1 MKEYTADEIIKKLE
15 NILSDEGLKITAFAF
30 RDGSKEFHISMK
42 RFAPGLPAAFMVK
55 GLQGTLRRYLD
66 NKIDVVLDDYEAL
79 PESER
84 QPSHSSEEL
93 RQAVLNG
100 PAGSLRFENTP
111 LLKFSAQNTDRRA
124 AAEALENFVRLIKRR
139 GLEAFGVECPSEAS
153 LKVLKQW
160 CAINGA
166 SLRKKADSENIF
178 IIRRETV
185 GESDKEDCEAARRED
200 IKFDVMPADILVM
213 TPKIGK

>member
-30 RDGSKEFHISMK
+30 QDGSKEFHISMK

-93 RQAVLNG
+93 RQAILNG

-139 GLEAFGVECPSEAS
+139 GLEVFGVECPSEAS

-166 SLRKKADSENIF
+166 GLHKKADSENIF
-178 IIRRETV
+178 IIRRRTA
-185 GESDKEDCEAARRED
+185 GESDKEDCEAARREE

-213 TPKIGK
+213 TPKSGK

>member
-30 RDGSKEFHISMK
+30 RDGSKEFHISIR

-66 NKIDVVLDDYEAL
+66 KEIDVVLDDYEAP
-79 PESER
+79 PESELR
-84 QPSHSSEEL
+84 PSHSSEEL
-93 RQAVLNG
+93 KQAILNG

-111 LLKFSAQNTDRRA
+111 LLRFSAQDTDRRA
-124 AAEALENFVRLIKRR
+124 AAEALENFVRIVKRR
-139 GLEAFGVECPSEAS
+139 GLEAFGVECPAEAA

-166 SLRKKADSENIF
+166 RLHKKADSENIY
-178 IIRRETV
+178 IISREAA
-185 GESDKEDCEAARRED
+185 GESYRDGCEAACGRD

-213 TPKIGK
+213 TPKSGK